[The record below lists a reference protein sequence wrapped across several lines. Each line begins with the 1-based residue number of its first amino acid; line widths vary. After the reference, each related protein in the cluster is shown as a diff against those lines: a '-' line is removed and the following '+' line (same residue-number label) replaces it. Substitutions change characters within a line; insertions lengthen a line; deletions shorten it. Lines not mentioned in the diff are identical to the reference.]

1 MWYFLDGMYFNYSL
15 RTINANLNVVWK
27 TMITFMQSM
36 DVSRSHSPS
45 FSFQIDVNIASRSHS
60 PSFSF
65 QIDVNIDDFFS
76 NKISVARSKAVYS
89 IKRLREPIDKS
100 R

>member
-1 MWYFLDGMYFNYSL
+1 
-15 RTINANLNVVWK
+15 
-27 TMITFMQSM
+27 MITFMQSM
-36 DVSRSHSPS
+36 DVSRSHSPTFSFQIDVNIASRSHSPS

>member
-36 DVSRSHSPS
+36 DVLRSHL
-45 FSFQIDVNIASRSHS
+45 

>member
-1 MWYFLDGMYFNYSL
+1 MEHYDAQLMHVF
-15 RTINANLNVVWK
+15 I
-27 TMITFMQSM
+27 
-36 DVSRSHSPS
+36 RSS
-45 FSFQIDVNIASRSHS
+45 FAAIF
-60 PSFSF
+60 F

-76 NKISVARSKAVYS
+76 NTISVARSKAIYS